1 MYAVPHGTH
10 GKRKKATAMG
20 IMQATRH
27 SEASETS
34 ESFTDV
40 VYLSDKP
47 ELPAEMR
54 RLFRQKKLSFRLLP
68 PDEHEVLSR
77 RPDLIGTA
85 IIDAQGTDLSQ
96 DPKLGRI
103 IESLE
108 RNNIGAIFLTQR
120 IKQPVRSFSLT
131 PSDSSFSMTNSM
143 ESISLDD
150 LWACISVNLT
160 QRKHQNQGIAVK
172 PPTLRSSSERLWGSR
187 MADES
192 QPEGALVNSLT
203 EQLRLAGLV
212 QRDFLPSHLPN
223 SEETQWAAMFLPAE
237 WVSGDIYD
245 VTRIDEQ
252 HIGFY
257 IADAVGHSMPAALL
271 TIFIKQ
277 ALVMRETVN
286 NRYRIFTPTET
297 MRNLNTRMAGQKLSG
312 YQFAT
317 CCYCL
322 LNVKTRQL
330 TFARAG
336 HPYPILLRA
345 GQPPQQLE
353 TRGALLGIF
362 ENAEFVQETVQL
374 EAGDRLLLYSDGAE
388 SLIGHFDGTAD
399 MHFAEDLIEMNEA
412 PVTKIIDRLMER
424 AKDRRIDP
432 AELDDMTIVGLEIL

>member
-1 MYAVPHGTH
+1 
-10 GKRKKATAMG
+10 MG
-20 IMQATRH
+20 IMQATRR
-27 SEASETS
+27 SEAP

-40 VYLSDKP
+40 VFLSDKA
-47 ELPAEMR
+47 ELPAEMK
-54 RLFRQKKLSFRLLP
+54 RLFRHKKLSFRVLP
-68 PDEHEVLSR
+68 PDDHEAISR

-108 RNNIGAIFLTQR
+108 RNNIAAIFLTQR
-120 IKQPVRSFSLT
+120 IRRPVRSFSLM
-131 PSDSSFSMTNSM
+131 PSDSSFSMTSSV

-160 QRKHQNQGIAVK
+160 QRKHQNLGIAVK
-172 PPTLRSSSERLWGSR
+172 PPALTSSSERLWGSR

-286 NRYRIFTPTET
+286 NRYRIFTPAEA
-297 MRNLNTRMAGQKLSG
+297 MRNLNARMAGQKLSG

-374 EAGDRLLLYSDGAE
+374 EPGDRLLLYSDGAE
-388 SLIGHFDGTAD
+388 SLIGHFDGTTD
-399 MHFAEDLIEMNEA
+399 MRFAEDLVKMNDA
-412 PVTKIIDRLMER
+412 PVTKIIDRLTER